1 MKELDQFHSTACA
14 SIKAISQLRVRRPK
28 GAKTFTDFQILRFP
42 LSFHCYYVLDFLKR
56 GVGWGGVGRAGGGSL
71 FHCKRMGGVIII
83 HTITI
88 IHTKYIVG
96 TPFASKVVCQ
106 QSFIAC
112 LFLLP

>member
-1 MKELDQFHSTACA
+1 MKELDQFHPTACA

-71 FHCKRMGGVIII
+71 FHCKRMHYYSYNNHYSYKVYCRDTFCVKGGM
-83 HTITI
+83 
-88 IHTKYIVG
+88 
-96 TPFASKVVCQ
+96 SKL